1 MTRETDRERASTP
14 EDIPRLFVT
23 FVQAGD
29 FAGVASLYED
39 DAVLALPA
47 GHITTGRD
55 AIETVFAE
63 RFSGQMTLDPTTI
76 EVLPVLHCGDL
87 ALTSM
92 RLPDGRITAEVAR
105 QQADTSWRWVID
117 QPNANG

>member
-1 MTRETDRERASTP
+1 MTPETDRERARTP
-14 EDIPRLFVT
+14 EDIPRLFMT

-47 GHITTGRD
+47 GHVTTGRD

-63 RFSGQMTLDPTTI
+63 RFSGHMSLDPTTI
-76 EVLPVLHCGDL
+76 EVLPVLLCGDL

-92 RLPDGRITAEVAR
+92 RLPDGRTTTEIAR
-105 QQADTSWRWVID
+105 RQHDGSWRWVID